1 MTQATYELII
11 AEARRRRH
19 QSGYGPGANL
29 GAPPLEYFIIE
40 AAREGWTPPETSVN
54 YDLLAAREF
63 VAAECESRKNP
74 EGAKEARAGV
84 YDRGVAVGAALAAVR
99 AGKVGIS

>member
-1 MTQATYELII
+1 MSQATYELII
-11 AEARRRRH
+11 AVARLRRRH
-19 QSGYGPGANL
+19 FIAGQDPL
-29 GAPPLEYFIIE
+29 GDRPLEHFIIE
-40 AAREGWTPPETSVN
+40 AAREGWTPPEPSVN

-74 EGAKEARAGV
+74 EGAKEARTGV